1 MGNNPEWIRIRSSSG
16 KYQQVQKLTGF
27 LRLMRPANIVTAIAD
42 ILAGIIIS
50 GFLASSPYSLLPVF
64 LLALATIGLY
74 GGGVVFNDV
83 FDTELDKIER
93 PERPIPSG
101 LISKQSAAIL
111 GLLLLLMAIVATSF
125 VHKEGLI
132 SLPVLFAVVIALAA
146 LVYDKW
152 GKHHSLLGP
161 INMGLCRG
169 LNLLLGMS
177 IIPASVTQYWWLGI
191 FPIIYIAAI
200 TMISRDEVHGGKK
213 KTLYAAAF
221 FYLVVLA
228 AISWFAYRNGQLL
241 YAAGFILLF
250 AIMIFLPLSKAIKDP
265 VANNIRQSVK
275 AGVLAVILM
284 NAAWA
289 AAFGAIG
296 WALLILCLLPLSI
309 LFARL
314 FAVT

>member
-1 MGNNPEWIRIRSSSG
+1 
-16 KYQQVQKLTGF
+16 
-27 LRLMRPANIVTAIAD
+27 MRPANIVTAIAD
-42 ILAGIIIS
+42 ILAGVVIA
-50 GFLASSPYSLLPVF
+50 GVADLEESLFSWVFVF
-64 LLALATIGLY
+64 LPIVSTIGLY

-83 FDTELDKIER
+83 FDAKLDSIER

-101 LISKQSAAIL
+101 LVSKSNATAL
-111 GLLLLLMAIVATSF
+111 ALLLYALALIAAAF
-125 VHKEGLI
+125 VHPQVF
-132 SLPVLFAVVIALAA
+132 SLSFLFAVIIAVLAT
-146 LVYDKW
+146 VYDKW

-161 INMGLCRG
+161 VNMGLCRG
-169 LNLLLGMS
+169 FNLLLGMS
-177 IIPASVTQYWWLGI
+177 INPAAVMQYWWIGI
-191 FPIIYIAAI
+191 FPVIYIGAI

-221 FYLVVLA
+221 FYLIVLA
-228 AISWFAYRNGQLL
+228 AISWFAYRNDQLL
-241 YAAGFILLF
+241 YAVGFILLF

-265 VANNIRQSVK
+265 VAKNIRHSVK

-296 WALLILCLLPLSI
+296 WALIILCLLPLSI
-309 LFARL
+309 LLAKF

>member
-64 LLALATIGLY
+64 L
-74 GGGVVFNDV
+74 
-83 FDTELDKIER
+83 
-93 PERPIPSG
+93 
-101 LISKQSAAIL
+101 
-111 GLLLLLMAIVATSF
+111 MAIVATSF
-125 VHKEGLI
+125 VHKEGLM

-275 AGVLAVILM
+275 AGVLAGILM

-296 WALLILCLLPLSI
+296 WALIILCLLPWSI

>member
-1 MGNNPEWIRIRSSSG
+1 MGM
-16 KYQQVQKLTGF
+16 

-42 ILAGIIIS
+42 ILAGVIIAGYPI
-50 GFLASSPYSLLPVF
+50 AATSSFQSLQPVF
-64 LLALATIGLY
+64 LLVIATIGLY

-83 FDTELDKIER
+83 FDAELDKVER

-101 LISKQSAAIL
+101 LISKASAAGL
-111 GLLLLLMAIVATSF
+111 ALLLLLMGIIAASF
-125 VHKEGLI
+125 VHPEGLF
-132 SLPVLFAVVIALAA
+132 SLSALFAVIIAAA
-146 LVYDKW
+146 AVVYDKW
-152 GKHHSLLGP
+152 GKHHPFLGP

-177 IIPASVTQYWWLGI
+177 IVPASVVQFWWLGV

-200 TMISRDEVHGGKK
+200 TMISRDEVHGSKK
-213 KTLYAAAF
+213 KTLYAAAVL
-221 FYLVVLA
+221 YWIVLA
-228 AISWFAYRNGQLL
+228 AISWFAYANDHLL
-241 YAAGFILLF
+241 YAIWFIILF
-250 AIMIFLPLSKAIKDP
+250 GVMIGLPLSKSIGEP
-265 VANNIRQSVK
+265 VAKNIRQSVK
-275 AGVLAVILM
+275 MGVLAVILM

-309 LFARL
+309 FFARI

>member
-1 MGNNPEWIRIRSSSG
+1 MQR
-16 KYQQVQKLTGF
+16 LTGF

-42 ILAGIIIS
+42 ILAGIVIT
-50 GFLASSPYSLLPVF
+50 GYLTSPEYSLFPVF
-64 LLALATIGLY
+64 FLVLATVGLY

-83 FDTELDKIER
+83 FDAELDKIER

-101 LISKQSAAIL
+101 LVTKQSASFL
-111 GLLLLLMAIVATSF
+111 GLLLLLMAIIAAGF
-125 VHKEGLI
+125 VHKEGFL
-132 SLPVLFAVVIALAA
+132 SLSVLFAAIIAIAA

-152 GKHHSLLGP
+152 GKHHLLLGP
-161 INMGLCRG
+161 VNMGLCRG

-177 IIPASVTQYWWLGI
+177 IVPAAVRQYWWLGF

-221 FYLVVLA
+221 LYLIVLV
-228 AISWFAYRNGQLL
+228 AIKWFAFVNDQLL
-241 YAAGFILLF
+241 YAIGFILLF
-250 AIMIFLPLSKAIKDP
+250 AIMIFLPLIKAIKDP
-265 VANNIRQSVK
+265 VAANIRQSVK
-275 AGVLAVILM
+275 TGVLAIILM

-289 AAFGAIG
+289 AAFGSIG
-296 WALLILCLLPLSI
+296 WALIIVCLLPLSV
-309 LFARL
+309 LLAKL

>member
-1 MGNNPEWIRIRSSSG
+1 M
-16 KYQQVQKLTGF
+16 QKLTGY

-50 GFLASSPYSLLPVF
+50 GYLFSPGYSLFPV
-64 LLALATIGLY
+64 LLLVLTTIGLY

-83 FDTELDKIER
+83 FDAELDKVER

-101 LISKQSAAIL
+101 LVSKYNATVLAV
-111 GLLLLLMAIVATSF
+111 LLLVMAVLAASF
-125 VHKEGLI
+125 VHKERLL

-146 LVYDKW
+146 VVYDKW
-152 GKHHSLLGP
+152 GKHHPLLGP

-169 LNLLLGMS
+169 FNLLLGMS
-177 IIPASVTQYWWLGI
+177 IIPAAVGQYWWLGL
-191 FPIIYIAAI
+191 FPILYIGAI

-213 KTLYAAAF
+213 KTLYAAALL
-221 FYLVVLA
+221 YLIVLG
-228 AISWFAYRNGQLL
+228 AISWFANSNNQGL
-241 YAAGFILLF
+241 YAIGFIVVF

-265 VANNIRQSVK
+265 VAKNIRQSVK
-275 AGVLAVILM
+275 AGVLAVIVM

-289 AAFGAIG
+289 AAFGSIG
-296 WALLILCLLPLSI
+296 WALIILCLLPISI

>member
-1 MGNNPEWIRIRSSSG
+1 
-16 KYQQVQKLTGF
+16 VQKLTGF

-42 ILAGIIIS
+42 ILAGIIVS
-50 GFLASSPYSLLPVF
+50 GYLASSYSLLPVF
-64 LLALATIGLY
+64 LLVLATIGLY

-83 FDTELDKIER
+83 FDAELDKIER

-101 LISKQSAAIL
+101 LISKKSATAL
-111 GLLLLLMAIVATSF
+111 GLLLLLMATIAASF
-125 VHKEGLI
+125 VHKEGLF
-132 SLPVLFAVVIALAA
+132 SLTLLFAVIIAIAA

-152 GKHHSLLGP
+152 GKHNSFLGP

-177 IIPASVTQYWWLGI
+177 IVPAVVMQYWWLGI

-213 KTLYAAAF
+213 KTLYAAAAL
-221 FYLVVLA
+221 YMIVLA
-228 AISWFAYRNGQLL
+228 AISWFAYSNDHLL
-241 YAAGFILLF
+241 YAIGFILLF
-250 AIMIFLPLSKAIKDP
+250 AIMILLPLSKAIKDP
-265 VANNIRQSVK
+265 VAKNIRQSVK

-296 WALLILCLLPLSI
+296 WALIILCLLPLSI

>member
-1 MGNNPEWIRIRSSSG
+1 MRR
-16 KYQQVQKLTGF
+16 LTGF

-50 GFLASSPYSLLPVF
+50 GYLALPGYSFLPVVS
-64 LLALATIGLY
+64 LVLATIGLY

-83 FDTELDKIER
+83 FDAEVDKIER

-101 LISKQSAAIL
+101 LITKNSATVFAL
-111 GLLLLLMAIVATSF
+111 SLLLMAIIAASF
-125 VHKEGLI
+125 VHAEGLL
-132 SLPVLFAVVIALAA
+132 SLSSLFACIIAIAA
-146 LVYDKW
+146 VVYDKW
-152 GKHHSLLGP
+152 GKHHSVLGP
-161 INMGLCRG
+161 VNMGLCRG

-177 IIPASVTQYWWLGI
+177 IIPAAVMQYWWLGI

-213 KTLYAAAF
+213 KTLYGAGSL
-221 FYLVVLA
+221 YLIVLA
-228 AISWFAYRNGQLL
+228 AITWFAFAKMNQL
-241 YAAGFILLF
+241 YAVWFIALF
-250 AIMIFLPLSKAIKDP
+250 GIMIFMPLIAAMKDP
-265 VANNIRQSVK
+265 GAKNIRRSVK

-289 AAFGAIG
+289 AAFGALG
-296 WALLILCLLPLSI
+296 WALIILCLLPLSI
-309 LFARL
+309 LLARL